1 MARSA
6 NFNGRRFFHLEA
18 EVATNHPRSPLDVP
32 TSPNLLDESRIHH
45 YKEHLKGP
53 ADGRNIQLSHSI
65 CHAKCLK
72 QLKPIH
78 SQCVQQPISSPH
90 RIKVPRPTFAAL
102 AAIHLRHCRLRCKF
116 WQLWHLQI
124 FTQSSVSDKH
134 SMIFIYYSYIIPCFS
149 SCTFGMEPVRRR
161 FSTNTSQPAH
171 SCLYHFLKGI

>member
-1 MARSA
+1 MKD
-6 NFNGRRFFHLEA
+6 
-18 EVATNHPRSPLDVP
+18 SPLQGASKRTCRWSKYP
-32 TSPNLLDESRIHH
+32 TQS
-45 YKEHLKGP
+45 
-53 ADGRNIQLSHSI
+53 LSHSI

-134 SMIFIYYSYIIPCFS
+134 SVIFIDYSYIIPWFLQFLHLWHGA
-149 SCTFGMEPVRRR
+149 CTQEILHQHL
-161 FSTNTSQPAH
+161 TTSPQLFVSLP
-171 SCLYHFLKGI
+171 